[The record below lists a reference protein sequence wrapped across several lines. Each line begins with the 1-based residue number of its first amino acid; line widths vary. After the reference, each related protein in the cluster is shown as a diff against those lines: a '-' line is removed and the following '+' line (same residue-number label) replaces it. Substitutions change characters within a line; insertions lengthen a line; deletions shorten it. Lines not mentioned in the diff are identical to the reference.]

1 MSPIDPARADA
12 VLPGVR
18 QVLRQVQVSLDAA
31 AAHVRNDAEAALDD
45 ILASRLL
52 TATLLLKLDT
62 MADTSSDGS
71 PESGTLQST
80 K

>member
-1 MSPIDPARADA
+1 MSPIEHPESDA
-12 VLPGVR
+12 VLHEVR

-31 AAHVRNDAEAALDD
+31 AAHVRSDAEAALDD

-52 TATLLLKLDT
+52 AATLLLKLDT
-62 MADTSSDGS
+62 LADAAEGS
-71 PESGTLQST
+71 AIHSV